1 MIKRISL
8 LCLFVT
14 AVLRVQ
20 GQRVEIKPEIPK
32 RGNEVTITYHP
43 GAADALIGKEA
54 SELSIVFTYSTF
66 YELPSKM
73 PMKKQGDDWVASFKL
88 QRYATFAS
96 FYFQSGSQTDQ
107 PAADRHYTIA
117 VYNGAQRVRD
127 GYLHESYSLNA
138 QMPKSASLPGL
149 QLDLLQKELNLY
161 PDNYEARVR
170 VQSTKMMLAKTPE
183 EKLKYRNEARRIIA
197 AKFEEAPTV
206 MANLNK
212 VTMGYL
218 IIGEKS
224 RLDSLRRVIM
234 QRYPKSDVARD
245 YMTTLLAKE
254 KDVTRKIAQLEKAL
268 KENDQEGEEGS
279 TGIHSIMFDHYVG
292 ARNEKKAIY
301 HAGKMMKEVSPQT
314 PLKLKE
320 IAAKLTAGKLAPD
333 TAIAYAERS
342 LGMVE
347 QWPVGII
354 RFFPEY
360 GHIPS
365 FVADSTRSKA
375 INEARSTLLSII
387 AVNKLYLGD
396 RVAALDYSRQSAEKG
411 SNRES
416 LINIA
421 SVYEQTGDSGKA
433 FNALWE
439 ILLNAPEDTA
449 VIHLAKLSFLKFNDS
464 EAAFNAKVKA
474 LEGKKIARLTAALK
488 KQKMNKPGPELNRI
502 TDLKG
507 NVLSEEMRKG
517 KIVVLDFWATWCV
530 PCMQEMPYLQR
541 VYDKYK
547 NNPEVMFMVV
557 NTGFKN
563 TIKDAVDWEKKNP
576 QYSFPLYF
584 NADPEIGDKVG
595 FTLIPTIAVIDQQG
609 ALQFRTIGFEG
620 AELEHKLAV
629 QIDILLEEAKKK

>member
-1 MIKRISL
+1 MKRISL
-8 LCLFVT
+8 LCLFLT
-14 AVLRVQ
+14 AILRVQ
-20 GQRVEIKPEIPK
+20 GQRVEIKPAMPN
-32 RGNEVTITYHP
+32 RGDEVTVTYHS
-43 GAADALIGKEA
+43 GAADALISKEA
-54 SELSIVFTYSTF
+54 PELNIVFTYSTF
-66 YELPSKM
+66 YELPQKL
-73 PMKKQGDDWVASFKL
+73 PMKKQGDNWVASFKL

-96 FYFQSGSQTDQ
+96 FYFQSGSQKDQ
-107 PAADRHYTIA
+107 PEGNRHYTIA

-138 QMPKSASLPGL
+138 QMPKSISLPGL
-149 QLDLLQKELNLY
+149 QLDLLQKELSLY

-170 VQSTKMMLAKTPE
+170 VQSTKMILAKTPE
-183 EKLKYRNEARRIIA
+183 EKLKYRNEARKIIA

-224 RLDSLRRVIM
+224 RLDSLRRVIL

-245 YMTTLLAKE
+245 YLTTLLAKE
-254 KDVTRKIAQLEKAL
+254 KDVTKKIAQLEKAL

-279 TGIHSIMFDHYVG
+279 TGIHSILFDHYVG
-292 ARNEKKAIY
+292 VRNEQKAVY
-301 HAGKMMKEVSPQT
+301 HAGKIRKEITPQT

-320 IAAKLTAGKLAPD
+320 IAAKLTAGKLAPE
-333 TAIAYAERS
+333 TAKAYAERAM
-342 LGMVE
+342 GMVN

-360 GHIPS
+360 GYIPS

-375 INEARSTLLSII
+375 IAEARSTLLSII
-387 AVNKLYLGD
+387 ALNKLYLGD
-396 RVAALDYSRQSAEKG
+396 QTTALDDIRQSAKKG
-411 SNRES
+411 TNRES

-421 SVYEQTGDSGKA
+421 SWYEQTGDSGKA
-433 FNALWE
+433 FDALWK
-439 ILLNAPEDTA
+439 ILLDTPEDTT
-449 VIHLAKLSFLKFNDS
+449 VIHLAKLSFLKFNPSDA
-464 EAAFNAKVKA
+464 EFKAKLKE
-474 LEGKKIARLTAALK
+474 LESKKIARLTNALK
-488 KQKMNKPGPELNRI
+488 KQKMNAPGPEFNAI

-507 NVLSEEMRKG
+507 NVLTKEMRKG
-517 KIVVLDFWATWCV
+517 KVVVLDFWATWCV
-530 PCMQEMPYLQR
+530 PCMQEMPYLQK

-547 NNPEVMFMVV
+547 NNPDVMFMVV
-557 NTGFKN
+557 NTGAKN
-563 TIKDAVDWEKKNP
+563 TIKDAIDWGKKNP
-576 QYSFPLYF
+576 RYDFPLYF
-584 NADPEIGDKVG
+584 NSDPDIGEKVG

-629 QIDILLEEAKKK
+629 QIDILLEEARK